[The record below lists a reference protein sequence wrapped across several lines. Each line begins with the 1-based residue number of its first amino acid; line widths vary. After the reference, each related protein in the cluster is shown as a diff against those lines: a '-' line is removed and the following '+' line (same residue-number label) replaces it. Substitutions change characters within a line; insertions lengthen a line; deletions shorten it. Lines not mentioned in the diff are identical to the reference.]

1 MSQNLK
7 PVLNYCEKSGH
18 KSGECESVNE
28 AKEHWLMLAK
38 KSSISAELEANIGH
52 ENAVAIE
59 PVLVVHVN
67 IKPRFPIKKLTH
79 Y

>member
-1 MSQNLK
+1 
-7 PVLNYCEKSGH
+7 
-18 KSGECESVNE
+18 
-28 AKEHWLMLAK
+28 MLAK